1 MYEKE
6 NNTVNTEG
14 DTPMKVG
21 CSSLLFLL
29 AAMLI
34 TTGCTHNKPFERFN
48 AANWSEI
55 GRQAIDAKRWNEA
68 LNAYNKAIE
77 LNPNDASAYN
87 NRGLAYDNLDKNDLA
102 IADYEKAI
110 ELNPKYRDA
119 FNNIGNSYGRRG
131 YYKQAIL
138 YYDRA
143 IELNQNDADA
153 YYNRGNAYSRLGDS
167 AFANQDLK
175 IAAKLGNIF
184 AQKSLKE
191 KGITW

>member
-1 MYEKE
+1 
-6 NNTVNTEG
+6 
-14 DTPMKVG
+14 MKVR

-29 AAMLI
+29 AAILI
-34 TTGCTHNKPFERFN
+34 TTGCTHNKTIKGFS

-55 GRQAIDAKRWNEA
+55 GRQAIGAKNWNEA
-68 LNAYNKAIE
+68 LNAYNKTIE
-77 LNPNDASAYN
+77 LDPNNASAYN
-87 NRGLAYDNLDKNDLA
+87 NRGLAYYNLDKDDLA

-110 ELNPKYRDA
+110 ELNPKYGDA
-119 FNNIGNSYGRRG
+119 FNNLAKTYGRRG

-138 YYDRA
+138 FYDRV
-143 IELNQNDADA
+143 IELNPKDADA
-153 YYNRGNAYSRLGDS
+153 YYNRGKAYERLGDS
-167 AFANQDLK
+167 RFANQDLK

>member
-1 MYEKE
+1 
-6 NNTVNTEG
+6 
-14 DTPMKVG
+14 MKVS

-29 AAMLI
+29 AAILI
-34 TTGCTHNKPFERFN
+34 TSGCTHNKTIEGFS

-55 GRQAIDAKRWNEA
+55 GRQSIDAKHWNEA
-68 LNAYNKAIE
+68 LNAYNKAID
-77 LNPNDASAYN
+77 LNPNDASAYY
-87 NRGLAYDNLDKNDLA
+87 NRGLAYDNLDKDDLA

-110 ELNPKYRDA
+110 ELNPKYGDA
-119 FNNIGNSYGRRG
+119 FNNLAKTYGRRG

-138 YYDRA
+138 FYDRV
-143 IELNQNDADA
+143 IELNPKDADA
-153 YYNRGNAYSRLGDS
+153 YYNRGKAYERLGDS
-167 AFANQDLK
+167 RFANQDLK